1 MMNRPVALVTGGL
14 GGLGTTICQHLA
26 RTHRVVAVDLEADA
40 ARLDAWHARNGETG
54 IEFLACDVTDDTACA
69 ALVARVHERHGAVRT
84 LVNAAGITRDATLRK
99 LEPEHWEDVIR
110 VNLGGAYHMSRHVLE
125 GMLAMGDG
133 RIVNIGSI
141 NGQTGQFGQTN
152 YASAKAGLHGF
163 TMSLARETASRGIT
177 VNTVSPG
184 YIDTE
189 MTRAIR
195 PDIREKIVSSIPV
208 GRIGQPED
216 IARVV
221 AFLCEAGADYITGA
235 NMPVNGGL
243 FMSF

>member
-1 MMNRPVALVTGGL
+1 MNPPVALVTGGL
-14 GGLGTTICQHLA
+14 GGLGTTICQHLS
-26 RTHRVVAVDLEADA
+26 RDHMVVAVDLAGEP
-40 ARLDAWHARNGETG
+40 ARLEAWRAHLAQEG
-54 IEFLACDVTDDTACA
+54 IDFVACDVTDDAACA
-69 ALVARVHERHGAVRT
+69 ALVEEVRERHGEIRT
-84 LVNAAGITRDATLRK
+84 LVNAAGITRDATLLK
-99 LEPEHWEDVIR
+99 LEPEHWDDVIR

-125 GMLAMGDG
+125 GMLGRGEG

-163 TMSLARETASRGIT
+163 TMSLARETARKGIT

-195 PDIREKIVSSIPV
+195 EDIRGKIVSAIPA

-221 AFLCEAGADYITGA
+221 AFLCEPGASYITGA
-235 NMPVNGGL
+235 NIPVNGGL

>member
-1 MMNRPVALVTGGL
+1 MNPPVALVTGGL
-14 GGLGTTICQHLA
+14 GGLGTTICQQLA
-26 RTHRVVAVDLEADA
+26 RDHLVVAVDLASDA
-40 ARLDAWHARNGETG
+40 ARVDAWRARDGHEG
-54 IEFLACDVTDDTACA
+54 IEFIACDVTDDAACA
-69 ALVARVHERHGAVRT
+69 ALAKDVQARHGGIRT

-125 GMLAMGDG
+125 GMLARGEG

-152 YASAKAGLHGF
+152 YAAAKAGLHGF
-163 TMSLARETASRGIT
+163 TMSLARETASKGIT

-195 PDIREKIVSSIPV
+195 EDIRERIVSSIPV

-221 AFLCEAGADYITGA
+221 SFLCGPGSDYITGA
-235 NMPVNGGL
+235 NIPVNGGL